1 MRTLEYID
9 DQITRSNAKIKNLQ
23 EHIRQL
29 ILEREMV
36 ENGEDVPEEAVQGEE
51 ADAVDDSRELQDG
64 EDPTSPS

>member
-1 MRTLEYID
+1 MRTVEYID

-64 EDPTSPS
+64 EDATSPS